1 MTVFQ
6 HKPALPGVTR
16 KPTRYQVLR
25 RMGLIALT
33 STVKY
38 GTWLLVFAVVIVGC
52 LLTGAVLVGGVIALL
67 MAVALFWVPWPTDW
81 FLQLVTGV
89 GVLLY
94 ALGFIHLIY
103 KLYRHAARIE
113 RNKKEYI
120 R

>member
-6 HKPALPGVTR
+6 HKPAPR

-25 RMGLIALT
+25 RMGLIARTAGL
-33 STVKY
+33 KY
-38 GTWLLVFAVVIVGC
+38 MTWSLVLLAIVLGC

-113 RNKKEYI
+113 SNQKEYI
-120 R
+120 

>member
-6 HKPALPGVTR
+6 HKPAPR

-33 STVKY
+33 AGLKY
-38 GTWLLVFAVVIVGC
+38 MAWSLVLLAIVLGC

-81 FLQLVTGV
+81 FLQLVTAAGLV
-89 GVLLY
+89 LY
-94 ALGFIHLIY
+94 ALGFAHLIY

-113 RNKKEYI
+113 RNQKEYI
-120 R
+120 